1 MNGLLDNWI
10 LACQEIGMALQ
21 RSSLALQS
29 NAPYIDTTLKQQSLK
44 HKKEGTTKDIQ
55 EIKNVSP
62 QNSMND
68 LEIILSQMEN

>member
-44 HKKEGTTKDIQ
+44 HKKRGNNKRYSRDQKCFSTEQ
-55 EIKNVSP
+55 YERP
-62 QNSMND
+62 
-68 LEIILSQMEN
+68 

>member
-10 LACQEIGMALQ
+10 LACQEIGMSFQ

-29 NAPYIDTTLKQQSLK
+29 NAPYIDPTLKQQSLK
-44 HKKEGTTKDIQ
+44 HKEGATKDIQ